1 MRLLESDNKVE
12 PEVLERWRSERDKA
26 ERESAKA
33 RVSYVT
39 IREILKVFK
48 EAPEKKQEVPE
59 EEESKR
65 MT

>member
-39 IREILKVFK
+39 VREILKVFK

-59 EEESKR
+59 EEESKQ
-65 MT
+65 MA